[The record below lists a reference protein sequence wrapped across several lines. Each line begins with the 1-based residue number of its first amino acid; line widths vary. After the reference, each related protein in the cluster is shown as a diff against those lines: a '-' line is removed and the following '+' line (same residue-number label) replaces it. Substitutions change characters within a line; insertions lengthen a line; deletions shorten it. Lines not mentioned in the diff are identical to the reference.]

1 LRSLRACGQG
11 GGGMSHVLEL
21 RQVDKTFRSSG
32 LLTADT
38 RIKHAV
44 CQLSLSLKAGETLAI
59 VGESGSGKST
69 TARIAM
75 RLLAADRGEVWW
87 LSENVSMLGQRALRA
102 RRRHI
107 QMVFQDPFA
116 SLNPR
121 MKIWQ
126 TVAEG
131 LRVHQPGLTRA
142 QLRQRVAD
150 VLAQCGLDAAMMDR
164 YPHQFSG
171 GQRQRIGIARSLIVE
186 PSMLVLDEPVSALDV
201 SVQAQILNLLHDI
214 QKQHDL
220 AYLFISHDLSV
231 VQHVAER
238 VMVMFAG
245 RVVEEGFV
253 DTLFHHPAH
262 PYTRAL
268 VNARPIVHP
277 DQRQAR
283 AVPEERGE
291 QPADE
296 GCPYRLRCPRAIAGC
311 ASFDGVLQGETHK
324 VACLNPLTYE

>member
-1 LRSLRACGQG
+1 
-11 GGGMSHVLEL
+11 MSPVLEL
-21 RQVDKTFRSSG
+21 RNVDKTFRAAG
-32 LLTADT
+32 LFAADART
-38 RIKHAV
+38 KHAV
-44 CQLSLSLKAGETLAI
+44 CRVSLSLQAGETLAI

-75 RLLAADRGEVWW
+75 RLLSADHGEVWW
-87 LSENVSMLGQRALRA
+87 QGENVSGLAPRALRA
-102 RRRHI
+102 RRKHI

-131 LRVHQPGLTRA
+131 LRVHQPGLGRK

-150 VLAQCGLDAAMMDR
+150 VLGQCGLDAAMMDR

-186 PSMLVLDEPVSALDV
+186 PSVLVLDEPVSALDV
-201 SVQAQILNLLHDI
+201 SVQAQILNLLHDV
-214 QKQHDL
+214 QQQHRL
-220 AYLFISHDLSV
+220 AYLFISHDLSI
-231 VQHVAER
+231 VQYIAAR

-245 RVVEEGFV
+245 HVVEEGPTDRVFRQ
-253 DTLFHHPAH
+253 PAH

-268 VNARPIVHP
+268 VDARPIVHP
-277 DQRQAR
+277 AQRKAR
-283 AVPEERGE
+283 AVVEERSE
-291 QPADE
+291 QVADD
-296 GCPYRLRCPRAIAGC
+296 GCPYRLRCPRALDAC
-311 ASFDGVLQGETHK
+311 ASFDGMLQGDTHR
-324 VACLNPLTYE
+324 VSCLNPQTYA